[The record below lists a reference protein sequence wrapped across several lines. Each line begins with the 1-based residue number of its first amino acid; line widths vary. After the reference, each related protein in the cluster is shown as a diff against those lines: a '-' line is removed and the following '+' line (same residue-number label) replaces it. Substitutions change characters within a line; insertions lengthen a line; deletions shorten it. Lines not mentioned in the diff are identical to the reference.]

1 MSLTEEFWE
10 NENRRLL
17 ALFLPRLTQMAYS
30 GMVNAARQLG
40 IAFDNTLYS
49 RLAEDWARN
58 YTDQLLVFLDTT
70 NKKFVGQII
79 ADWIARSGATVGELN
94 AKLEEEFNAVR
105 ANRIAVTE
113 TTRAFAHGQRTAYER
128 EGITEWIW
136 RTNRDELVCPV
147 CGPLSNKQVKIG
159 MPFGRD
165 KKGLEILQ
173 PPAHVNCRCWVAPS
187 AKSQR
192 GGGMQTSDGEI
203 VGTMFEK

>member
-105 ANRIAVTE
+105 GKPYRRYRNDPR
-113 TTRAFAHGQRTAYER
+113 
-128 EGITEWIW
+128 
-136 RTNRDELVCPV
+136 LCP
-147 CGPLSNKQVKIG
+147 GAKN
-159 MPFGRD
+159 
-165 KKGLEILQ
+165 GL
-173 PPAHVNCRCWVAPS
+173 
-187 AKSQR
+187 
-192 GGGMQTSDGEI
+192 
-203 VGTMFEK
+203 